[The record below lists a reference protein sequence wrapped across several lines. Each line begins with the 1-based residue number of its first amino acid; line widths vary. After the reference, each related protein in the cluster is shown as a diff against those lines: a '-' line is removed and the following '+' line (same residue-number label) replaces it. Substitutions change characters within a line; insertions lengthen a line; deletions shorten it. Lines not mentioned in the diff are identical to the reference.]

1 MSRFFVKIGQIQD
14 PQRDTLVLFVDET
27 VKLLTLLVKS
37 KDFTVRLWRDDAQLI
52 SLAAKTLRDDVLPA
66 AENLKVKIGKVP
78 ESQLKHHGLVGSA
91 ARFKYA
97 VLARVSKS
105 WRRWQGQLTARA
117 GFRSVLEAVDAVLG
131 SLIDAAHGSGGLIKE
146 FKDAIMALILTR

>member
-1 MSRFFVKIGQIQD
+1 MKIGQVQD

-27 VKLLTLLVKS
+27 VELLTLLVKS

-52 SLAAKTLRDDVLPA
+52 SLAEKTLRDDVLPA
-66 AENLKVKIGKVP
+66 AEYLKVKITKIP

-91 ARFKYA
+91 VRFKYA

-105 WRRWQGQLTARA
+105 WRRWQGQLTVRT

-131 SLIDAAHGSGGLIKE
+131 SLIDAAHGAGGLIKE
-146 FKDAIMALILTR
+146 FKDAIKALAPTR